1 LSQALE
7 ARHNKHAARKAARKA
22 GNSQFNSPAARTRRT
37 ITGRINSGDDDGD
50 HDDDDGG
57 DDDDDG
63 DDVDDNRNTS
73 RGRAIVQRAS
83 KGLSKGLNEAG
94 KAARSMAERSFS
106 LGRSTSR
113 GRTENT
119 LDDVGIPANETS
131 NQQSKSKPLTEHLHQ
146 KPIHKRS
153 DLIEL
158 KKFLAS
164 GALEK
169 LAPQFASA
177 GLLKKKQLLALNHVV
192 SGVSLVLVTFCR
204 AAVLYPSPLIWFRFF
219 FSLNGCSLLL

>member
-1 LSQALE
+1 MSQALE

-22 GNSQFNSPAARTRRT
+22 GNSQFNSPAAQTRRT

-57 DDDDDG
+57 DDDDGD